1 MIPINWL
8 PCCNGGRRPPDPKR
22 TRIIR
27 RLLIVSAIA
36 ALPAAYFWHDIFVG
50 VLIFLIYVWGF
61 LNFPVTAFAALASI
75 AFAVGWY
82 LPLWP
87 CKAWRRASVFLA
99 VVIVLHTGWF
109 LFGWVTFYPL
119 CRIEVGIGGSTG
131 HRAMVG
137 DLDPYHADLF
147 EHGLAARWGE
157 AAVKRVDAHTV
168 LVRPA
173 IALLENEWN
182 WNISY
187 HAASGP
193 LPPQL
198 AERKDADCLA
208 IEQNAML
215 GGEATR
221 WRSGWGLWPWDT
233 INEDEGFARW
243 LRSLYKDG

>member
-1 MIPINWL
+1 MIPTNRML
-8 PCCNGGRRPPDPKR
+8 GQYRNGRPHDLGRSRLV
-22 TRIIR
+22 R
-27 RLLIVSAIA
+27 RVLIIA
-36 ALPAAYFWHDIFVG
+36 AVATPFLAVFWFEVLKG
-50 VLIFLIYVWGF
+50 VLLYLVYVWAF
-61 LNFPVTAFAALASI
+61 LNFPVTVFAALASI
-75 AFAVGWY
+75 VFAIGWY

-87 CKAWRRASVFLA
+87 GKAWRRASVFLG

-109 LFGWVTFYPL
+109 LFGWVTFHPL
-119 CRIEVGIGGSTG
+119 CSIEVGIGGSTG
-131 HRAMVG
+131 NRAMMG

-147 EHGLAARWGE
+147 KRGLAVSWGE
-157 AAVKRVDAHTV
+157 AAVQQADAHTV

-173 IALLENEWN
+173 FALLENEWN

-198 AERKDADCLA
+198 AERRDADCLA

-215 GGEATR
+215 DGKATR

-233 INEDEGFARW
+233 IDEDEGFARW
-243 LRSLYKDG
+243 LRGLYKDS